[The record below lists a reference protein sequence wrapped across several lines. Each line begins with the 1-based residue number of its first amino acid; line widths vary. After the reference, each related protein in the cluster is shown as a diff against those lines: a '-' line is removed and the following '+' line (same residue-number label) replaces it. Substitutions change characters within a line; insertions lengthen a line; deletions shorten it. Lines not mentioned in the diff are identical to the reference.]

1 MICAS
6 AAMTRLVRPFMP
18 PDDTT
23 TAASPALASKPD
35 PARWRRV
42 LILVTSLVLGLA
54 VLQIDRLVKVA
65 LVNRFMVEREPWP
78 VEVTSYFDLVMVWNR
93 GISFGLFQS
102 DETGRWL
109 LVGLAGI
116 VSLALVVWIWR
127 AANLWVG
134 VALGLVL
141 GGAIGNAWDRFL
153 WGAVADF
160 FDVHAFGYHFWAFNI
175 ADVGISVGVTMLVL
189 DSLLPRG
196 RTA

>member
-1 MICAS
+1 MTCAS
-6 AAMTRLVRPFMP
+6 AATMRLARPFMP
-18 PDDTT
+18 PDEPTL
-23 TAASPALASKPD
+23 AEKPALAGKPD
-35 PARWRRV
+35 LARWRRV
-42 LILVTSLVLGLA
+42 FILVTSLVLGLA

-102 DETGRWL
+102 EETGRWL

-134 VALGLVL
+134 AALGLIL

-160 FDVHAFGYHFWAFNI
+160 FDAHAFGYHFWAFNI

-189 DSLLPRG
+189 DSLLARG

>member
-1 MICAS
+1 
-6 AAMTRLVRPFMP
+6 MTRLARPFMP
-18 PDDTT
+18 PDEPTL
-23 TAASPALASKPD
+23 AEKPALASKPD
-35 PARWRRV
+35 LARWRRV
-42 LILVTSLVLGLA
+42 FILVTSLVLGLA

-65 LVNRFMVEREPWP
+65 LVNRFMVERAPWP

-134 VALGLVL
+134 VALGLIL